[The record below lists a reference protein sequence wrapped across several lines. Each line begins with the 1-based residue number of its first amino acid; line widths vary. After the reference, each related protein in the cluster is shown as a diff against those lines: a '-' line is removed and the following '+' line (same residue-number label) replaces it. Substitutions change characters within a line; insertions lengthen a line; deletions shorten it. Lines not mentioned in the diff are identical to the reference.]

1 VLLFLLLDGI
11 AVKYCLETHRR
22 LEDGIVVTESASK
35 TKLTA
40 QTTAGNTKLRSKTP
54 LIIIMLMSLAPV
66 IAALLVYFNPEWRP
80 EGSAAYGQLIE
91 PQRPIP
97 SAQSLPLT
105 TLDGKPFDLS
115 SLKGKWIM
123 LAADAAECPEAC
135 ARKLFIVRNTHAS
148 QGKHVERLSRVWL
161 ITDDAPVPEKVL
173 EAYKGTVMVRVNP
186 VVLQQFLLGGAP
198 GSMTPEQARNAL
210 APLIWV
216 IDPLGNLILQYPPIA
231 DPELFR
237 KDIRKLIQNSRIG

>member
-1 VLLFLLLDGI
+1 MNEPSQKI
-11 AVKYCLETHRR
+11 
-22 LEDGIVVTESASK
+22 K
-35 TKLTA
+35 TATQTA
-40 QTTAGNTKLRSKTP
+40 AEQKKLRSKTP
-54 LIIIMLMSLAPV
+54 LVIIILMSFAPL

-80 EGSAAYGQLIE
+80 EGSAAYGELVE

-97 SAQSLPLT
+97 TAQNLPLT

-123 LAADAAECPEAC
+123 LTADGAACPDSC
-135 ARKLFIVRNTHAS
+135 ARKLYIVRNTHAS

-173 EAYKGTVMVRVNP
+173 EAYKGTVMVRVDP
-186 VVLQQFLLGGAP
+186 VVLQQFLLGGAA
-198 GSMTPEQARNAL
+198 GSMTPEQARQAL

-216 IDPLGNLILQYPPIA
+216 IDPLGNLMLQYPYIE
-231 DPELFR
+231 DPEMFR

>member
-1 VLLFLLLDGI
+1 VNEPSQKI
-11 AVKYCLETHRR
+11 
-22 LEDGIVVTESASK
+22 K
-35 TKLTA
+35 TATQTA
-40 QTTAGNTKLRSKTP
+40 AEQKKLRSKTP
-54 LIIIMLMSLAPV
+54 LVIIILMSFAPL

-80 EGSAAYGQLIE
+80 EGSAAYGELVE

-97 SAQSLPLT
+97 TAQNLPLT

-123 LAADAAECPEAC
+123 LTADGAACPDSC
-135 ARKLFIVRNTHAS
+135 ARKLYIVRNTHAS

-173 EAYKGTVMVRVNP
+173 EAYKGTVMVRVDP
-186 VVLQQFLLGGAP
+186 VVLQQFLLGGAA
-198 GSMTPEQARNAL
+198 GSMTPEQARQAL

-216 IDPLGNLILQYPPIA
+216 IDPLGNLMLQYPYIE
-231 DPELFR
+231 DPEMFR